1 MPRAL
6 NLKKHNFRGWVAGFV
21 AIGFIVGVM
30 VMFAGSVAQA
40 APVFK
45 QLKFTQKSGGGSTV
59 TAAFPSANTVGSL
72 IVVSVEW
79 NSAATP
85 TITDS
90 KGNTYTSA
98 GAALT
103 TPGTTYKEQTFYASN
118 VVAGSNTV
126 TATFTGATTSDRLI
140 YAHEYGGMATSSP
153 VDATTSQTGTAA
165 VMSTGSLTTT
175 SANTLLYA
183 VGMGKNQV
191 TSVTPG
197 FTMRSTN
204 ASNLTEDQA
213 VTSAGSYSATA
224 TQNSNGWSFRMIAF
238 KAAAQVPAAPTSAPD
253 MTAATDTGVSN
264 TDNFTNNATPTF
276 SGSCTDGD
284 TVTILVDGSTIAPTA
299 VCASSTYT
307 ITPGSALSSGSRTI
321 KSTFTNASGTSGQS
335 PALTVTIDT
344 TAAAPGIT
352 TPADNATVNT
362 TTPSFTGTAEA
373 NAAVS
378 LTIDGGTPVNTT
390 ANGSGS
396 WTYTPSAMSTG
407 SHTVSA
413 SQTDVAGNAST
424 SSPTNTF
431 TIDTT
436 VARDP
441 LKQPFS
447 SDSIWNMPI
456 GSDAQYVAA
465 NLPAIPAGDVWSP
478 MPQIDDEHIVLKPTA
493 PLTDIKYSSAGWGG
507 GSRCNASNGT
517 TLATVPIPADYI
529 VPTAGTN
536 DPAAFLLADGRTL
549 TQTAPL
555 ARCTANGVATSL
567 VAHPNVDLYGDGI
580 RGSHGASNLSALGG
594 SIRVGELRPGQ
605 QGPKHAIKVE
615 VYAKHDLFKCTTIAD
630 CFRWPAS
637 DADGYAVGFY
647 GTDGNNTNTAMK
659 MGSLLAIP
667 PTVDI
672 NNLGLE
678 TEPAK
683 QLAWTFQNYG
693 AYIVDD
699 TYGPSFM
706 LEAENGPDGSL
717 RTQFQTD
724 YNMPFEQRVN
734 DNSPW
739 SRDMQR
745 LVVALNVVNNNSPTS
760 IGGGGTPRQPLAP
773 PIAP

>member
-103 TPGTTYKEQTFYASN
+103 TPSTMYKEQTFYASN
-118 VVAGSNTV
+118 VAAGTNTV

-276 SGSCTDGD
+276 TGSCTDGD

-373 NAAVS
+373 NATVS
-378 LTIDGGTPVNTT
+378 LTIDSGTPVNTT

-407 SHTVSA
+407 SHMVSA

-465 NLPAIPAGDVWSP
+465 NLPSDPGGDPWSP
-478 MPQIDDEHIVLKPTA
+478 MPQIDDEPIILTPTA
-493 PLTDIKYSSAGWGG
+493 PLVAIKHSNAGWSGAN
-507 GSRCNASNGT
+507 RCTGDSQQ
-517 TLATVPIPADYI
+517 LAMVPIPSTYTIGHSSD
-529 VPTAGTN
+529 N
-536 DPAAFLLADGRTL
+536 NSAAILMPDGRTIL
-549 TQTAPL
+549 QSQPFT
-555 ARCTANGVATSL
+555 RCTAGGEATSL
-567 VAHPNVDLYGDGI
+567 LTFPTVDLYGPGI
-580 RGSHGASNLSALGG
+580 TGSHGGSNLSALGG
-594 SIRVGELRPGQ
+594 SIRLGELRPGQ
-605 QGPKHAIKVE
+605 QGMKHAIKVN
-615 VYAKHDLFKCTTIAD
+615 VNSTHDLYHCTVAAN
-630 CFRWPAS
+630 CFRWPATT
-637 DADGYAVGFY
+637 ADGDAVGNY
-647 GTDGNNTNTAMK
+647 GTDGNNQNSAMK
-659 MGSLLAIP
+659 MGALLAIP
-667 PTVDI
+667 ASVDI
-672 NNLGLE
+672 DSLGLE
-678 TEPAK
+678 SVPGK
-683 QLAWTFQNYG
+683 QLAWTMQNYG
-693 AYIVDD
+693 AYIADS
-699 TYGPSFM
+699 TGGPAFAI
-706 LEAENGPDGSL
+706 EAETGPDGSL
-717 RTQFQTD
+717 RSQFQAD
-724 YNMPFEQRVN
+724 YSMPFEQRVN
-734 DNSPW
+734 DNTAW
-739 SRDMQR
+739 SRDLQR